1 MPSLDASIRSL
12 WPLDLWMHSTLV
24 VGVSGGPDSVALLHA
39 LRDLVSTKTSLV
51 VAHIDH
57 RLRGADS
64 DGDREFVQ
72 SLAHRWNL
80 PCEVVRLADQTVTPP
95 RPSEERLRK
104 ARHRHLR
111 AIAQSRG
118 ASWIVTGHHADDV
131 VETLLHRL
139 LRGSGPRGLASI
151 APIRAI
157 TPTLSLAHPLLSVN
171 RAEIL
176 RYLAS
181 NGLEYRTDLS
191 NDSDFYTRN
200 RIRHQLLPFLR
211 EFAGSANLDQR
222 LWSTA
227 NQIREAY
234 ELVETS
240 ARSWLASGNISDD
253 RKTVEFAST
262 AFFEVPWC
270 VVREGLVQIWHACGW
285 PLQEMTARHW
295 DRLQRFLQANEPST
309 HPRRMQLPGSIDVT
323 MRRARVRFTRNETTT
338 HELFPT

>member
-1 MPSLDASIRSL
+1 MPSVEASIRSV
-12 WPLDLWMHSTLV
+12 WPLDTWMNSTLV

-39 LRDLVSTKTSLV
+39 LWAIASRNASLV

-57 RLRGADS
+57 GLRGTES
-64 DGDREFVQ
+64 DRDREFVRC
-72 SLAHRWNL
+72 LAHRWNL
-80 PCEVVRLADQTVTPP
+80 PCEVVRLADQTGVPSHA
-95 RPSEERLRK
+95 SEERMRK

-111 AIAQSRG
+111 AIAETHR

-139 LRGSGPRGLASI
+139 LRGSGPRGLSSI
-151 APIRAI
+151 APVRAI
-157 TPTLSLAHPLLSVN
+157 TPTLSLAHPLLSAN

-176 RYLAS
+176 KYLTS

-191 NDSDFYTRN
+191 NNSDSYTRN

-211 EFAGSANLDQR
+211 EFAGSPNLDQR

-227 NQIREAY
+227 HQIREAY

-240 ARSWLASGNISDD
+240 ASSWLAAANISDD
-253 RKTVEFAST
+253 RTTVDFPSA
-262 AFFEVPWC
+262 AFSEVPWC
-270 VVREGLVQIWHACGW
+270 VAREGLIQIWHACAW
-285 PLQEMTARHW
+285 PLQGMTARHW
-295 DRLQRFLQANEPST
+295 TRLQRFLQANDPST

-323 MRRARVRFTRNETTT
+323 MRRARVRLTRNETTT
-338 HELFPT
+338 H